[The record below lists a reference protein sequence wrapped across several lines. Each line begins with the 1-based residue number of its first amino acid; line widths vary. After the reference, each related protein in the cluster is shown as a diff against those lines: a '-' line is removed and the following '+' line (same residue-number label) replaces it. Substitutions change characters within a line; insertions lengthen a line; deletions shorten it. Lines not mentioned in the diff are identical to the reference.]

1 MLHAIPVLEV
11 YMRFS
16 LRVRGAAP
24 ILFCILTL
32 AVTGCSRDP
41 GPEEEIVRPVVSMTV
56 HSPSEA
62 RVRTFSGVAQPAIES
77 NLSFR
82 VSGEIVEL
90 PAKVGMHL
98 RQGDLVAR
106 LDPTDYELQVR
117 EAEAALAQAAAS
129 FNQLKADWLRKKS
142 LYESRT
148 ISRSEMDQAEASYRS
163 AAAQVDAARKRRAL
177 AQQQLNYTVLHA
189 PAEGSLAQVPVNVH
203 QTVQAGQVIAAL
215 SASGNMEFETAV
227 PERLIS
233 RIREGDKAL
242 VRFESIPGQDFEAL
256 AVEVGVQAVQLSTF
270 PVTLRIV
277 DEDARIL
284 PGMIGQA
291 EFSFRIPE
299 GAAMIVPPQSVAAS
313 PDGARYVW
321 IVDRETMTV
330 TRRDVDVGVLTPEG
344 LEVLSGLNPGDE
356 LVIRGV
362 HRLKEGRRVR
372 LLEAED

>member
-1 MLHAIPVLEV
+1 
-11 YMRFS
+11 MRFV
-16 LRVRGAAP
+16 LRPSFFSIIVFGA
-24 ILFCILTL
+24 LLTL
-32 AVTGCSRDP
+32 VAGCSRDS

-62 RVRTFSGVAQPAIES
+62 RIRTFSGVAQPAIES

-82 VSGEIVEL
+82 VAGEIVEL
-90 PAKVGMHL
+90 PAKVGK
-98 RQGDLVAR
+98 RVQKGDLVAR

-117 EAEAALAQAAAS
+117 EAEADMAQAAAA
-129 FNQLKADWLRKKS
+129 FNQLKADWVRKKA

-163 AAAQVDAARKRRAL
+163 AAARMDAARKRRAL

-189 PAEGSLAQVPVNVH
+189 PAAGSLAQVPVNVH
-203 QTVQAGQVIAAL
+203 QTVQAGQIIASL

-233 RIREGDKAL
+233 RVREGDKAQ
-242 VRFESIPGQDFEAL
+242 VRFDSIPGQSFDAL
-256 AVEVGVQAVQLSTF
+256 AVEVGVQALQLSTF

-277 DEDARIL
+277 DEDSRIL

-299 GAAMIVPPQSVAAS
+299 GAAMIVPPQAVAAS
-313 PDGARYVW
+313 PDGARFVW

-330 TRRDVDVGVLTPEG
+330 QRRDVEVGGLTPEG
-344 LEVLSGLNPGDE
+344 LEVLDGLEPEDE

-362 HRLKEGRRVR
+362 HRLKEGRKVR
-372 LLEAED
+372 LLGEEG